1 MEALNAQHLQILVSP
16 MHDESLNNIFDEFA
30 DLLSLNA

>member
-1 MEALNAQHLQILVSP
+1 MEASNAQHLQILVSP
-16 MHDESLNNIFDEFA
+16 MHNKRLHNIFDESA